1 MNDENYVLNELNKG
15 IKMGMD
21 SISNVA
27 EKVQDD
33 NFKQDLKYQYDK
45 YNDILNNVNNQLSN
59 YDDFPKELNPMQKA
73 MGWMSVEMNTIADKS
88 NSKIAEMM
96 LQGTNMGIIEG
107 IKLKNEFPDLNN
119 SVESVLNEFIKF
131 QQDNVEQL
139 KKYL

>member
-1 MNDENYVLNELNKG
+1 
-15 IKMGMD
+15 
-21 SISNVA
+21 
-27 EKVQDD
+27 
-33 NFKQDLKYQYDK
+33 
-45 YNDILNNVNNQLSN
+45 
-59 YDDFPKELNPMQKA
+59 MQKA

-119 SVESVLNEFIKF
+119 SVESVLDEFIKF

>member
-1 MNDENYVLNELNKG
+1 
-15 IKMGMD
+15 
-21 SISNVA
+21 
-27 EKVQDD
+27 
-33 NFKQDLKYQYDK
+33 
-45 YNDILNNVNNQLSN
+45 
-59 YDDFPKELNPMQKA
+59 MQRA
-73 MGWMSVEMNTIADKS
+73 MGWMSVEMNTIIDKS

-119 SVESVLNEFIKF
+119 SVESVLDEFIKF

>member
-1 MNDENYVLNELNKG
+1 
-15 IKMGMD
+15 
-21 SISNVA
+21 
-27 EKVQDD
+27 
-33 NFKQDLKYQYDK
+33 
-45 YNDILNNVNNQLSN
+45 
-59 YDDFPKELNPMQKA
+59 MQKA

-139 KKYL
+139 KIFIKK

>member
-27 EKVQDD
+27 EKLQDD

-107 IKLKNEFPDLNN
+107 IKLKNKFPDLNN
-119 SVESVLNEFIKF
+119 SVESVLDEFIKF

>member
-73 MGWMSVEMNTIADKS
+73 MGWMSAEMNTIADKS

>member
-1 MNDENYVLNELNKG
+1 MNDENYVLNELNKW

-119 SVESVLNEFIKF
+119 SVESVLDEFIKF

>member
-73 MGWMSVEMNTIADKS
+73 MGWMSVKMNTIADKS

-119 SVESVLNEFIKF
+119 SVESVLDEFIKF

>member
-1 MNDENYVLNELNKG
+1 MNNENYVLNELNKG

-119 SVESVLNEFIKF
+119 SVENILDEFIKF

>member
-119 SVESVLNEFIKF
+119 SVESVLDEFIKF

>member
-1 MNDENYVLNELNKG
+1 MDNPNYILNELNKG

-33 NFKQDLKYQYDK
+33 RFKQDLKYQYDE
-45 YNDILNNVNNQLSN
+45 YNRLLNEVNDTLTK

-73 MGWMSVEMNTIADKS
+73 MGWMSVEFNTMDDKS
-88 NSKIAEMM
+88 NSHIAEMM
-96 LQGTNMGIIEG
+96 LKGTNMAIIEG
-107 IKLKNEFPDLNN
+107 VKLLNQNPDTDESIKNILKD
-119 SVESVLNEFIKF
+119 FIHF
-131 QQDNVEQL
+131 QENTVEQL